1 MSRFTMVLEI
11 IIMKD
16 PNMNKIKYLLL
27 FSFFLVKMN
36 ASAEIDC
43 VVVCD
48 KEDKET
54 IIPIKDASEITFDAN
69 LMVIGSEVYNMNML
83 KKYYFADSENLGVQ
97 EISGEI
103 TGLKIDPKGLI
114 SFSSAIGKENVE
126 VYNLAGIPQ
135 SYTNNGNVIDIRNL
149 QPDVYVVKIG
159 SATIKF
165 VKK

>member
-69 LMVIGSEVYNMNML
+69 LMVIGS
-83 KKYYFADSENLGVQ
+83 
-97 EISGEI
+97 
-103 TGLKIDPKGLI
+103 
-114 SFSSAIGKENVE
+114 
-126 VYNLAGIPQ
+126 
-135 SYTNNGNVIDIRNL
+135 
-149 QPDVYVVKIG
+149 
-159 SATIKF
+159 
-165 VKK
+165 

>member
-1 MSRFTMVLEI
+1 
-11 IIMKD
+11 MK
-16 PNMNKIKYLLL
+16 NLKYLLFASL
-27 FSFFLVKMN
+27 MMLKLN
-36 ASAEIDC
+36 AYASIDC
-43 VVVCD
+43 VVICD

-69 LMVIGSEVYNMNML
+69 LMAIGSEVYNMNLL

-103 TGLKIDPKGLI
+103 PGLKIDPSGLI
-114 SFSSAIGKENVE
+114 SLGETTRMGNIE
-126 VYNLAGIPQ
+126 VYNLAGISQPF
-135 SYTNNGNVIDIRNL
+135 SVTGNVIDIRNL
-149 QPDVYVVKIG
+149 QSDVYVVKIG

>member
-1 MSRFTMVLEI
+1 
-11 IIMKD
+11 MKD
-16 PNMNKIKYLLL
+16 PNMKKFKYLLL
-27 FSFFLVKMN
+27 LSFFLVKLN
-36 ASAEIDC
+36 SSAAIDC

-69 LMVIGSEVYNMNML
+69 LMAIGSEVYNMNLL
-83 KKYYFADSENLGVQ
+83 KKYYFADSEALGVE
-97 EISGEI
+97 EITGEI
-103 TGLKIDPKGLI
+103 PGLKIDPTGLI
-114 SFSSAIGKENVE
+114 SFSSTTRKDDVE

-135 SYTNNGNVIDIRNL
+135 SFTNDGNVIDIRNL

-159 SATIKF
+159 AASIKF

>member
-1 MSRFTMVLEI
+1 
-11 IIMKD
+11 MKD
-16 PNMNKIKYLLL
+16 QNMQKIKYLLL
-27 FSFFLVKMN
+27 FSFFLVKLN

-69 LMVIGSEVYNMNML
+69 LMAIGSEIYNMNLL

-97 EISGEI
+97 EISGDI
-103 TGLKIDPKGLI
+103 QGLKIDAKGLI
-114 SFSSAIGKENVE
+114 SFSSKTEKENIE
-126 VYNLAGIPQ
+126 VYNLSGLSQPF
-135 SYTNNGNVIDIRNL
+135 YLNGNVIDIRNL

-159 SATIKF
+159 SASIKF
-165 VKK
+165 IKK

>member
-1 MSRFTMVLEI
+1 MVKL
-11 IIMKD
+11 
-16 PNMNKIKYLLL
+16 
-27 FSFFLVKMN
+27 S

-69 LMVIGSEVYNMNML
+69 MMVIGSDVYNMDLL

-103 TGLKIDPKGLI
+103 PGLKIDPKGLI
-114 SFSSAIGKENVE
+114 SFSFKPGKEDIE
-126 VYNLAGIPQ
+126 VYNLAGLSQ
-135 SYTNNGNVIDIRNL
+135 TFYLNENVIDIRNL

-159 SATIKF
+159 GATIKF
-165 VKK
+165 IKK

>member
-1 MSRFTMVLEI
+1 
-11 IIMKD
+11 
-16 PNMNKIKYLLL
+16 MNNIKFLLL
-27 FSFFLVKMN
+27 LSFLMLKLN
-36 ASAEIDC
+36 ASAGIDC

-54 IIPIKDASEITFDAN
+54 IIPINDASEITFDAN
-69 LMVIGSEVYNMNML
+69 LMVIGSEVYNMNLL
-83 KKYYFADSENLGVQ
+83 KKYYFADSEILGVE

-103 TGLKIDPKGLI
+103 PGLKIDPKGLI
-114 SFSSAIGKENVE
+114 SFNSKAGKGNVE
-126 VYNLAGIPQ
+126 VYNLAGLSQPFHL
-135 SYTNNGNVIDIRNL
+135 NGNVIDIRNL

>member
-1 MSRFTMVLEI
+1 MT
-11 IIMKD
+11 
-16 PNMNKIKYLLL
+16 KIKYIVLLSL
-27 FSFFLVKMN
+27 LTANLS

-69 LMVIGSEVYNMNML
+69 LMAIGSEVYNMNLL
-83 KKYYFADSENLGVQ
+83 KKYYFADSEALGVE
-97 EISGEI
+97 EITGEI
-103 TGLKIDPKGLI
+103 PGLKIDPTGLI
-114 SFSSAIGKENVE
+114 SFSSMTRKDDVE

-135 SYTNNGNVIDIRNL
+135 SFTNDGNVIDIRNL

-159 SATIKF
+159 AASIKF

>member
-1 MSRFTMVLEI
+1 
-11 IIMKD
+11 MK
-16 PNMNKIKYLLL
+16 IVKYLL
-27 FSFFLVKMN
+27 FASFMMLKFNVF
-36 ASAEIDC
+36 AGIDC

-54 IIPIKDASEITFDAN
+54 IIPIKDASEITFDSN
-69 LMVIGSEVYNMNML
+69 LMAIGSEVYNMNLL

-103 TGLKIDPKGLI
+103 QGLKIDPTGLI
-114 SFSSAIGKENVE
+114 SFGETIRKENIE
-126 VYNLAGIPQ
+126 VCNLSGISQPFAI
-135 SYTNNGNVIDIRNL
+135 TGNVIDIRNL

-159 SATIKF
+159 SASIKF